1 MFAFSAIDFET
12 TGAVPGFPN
21 EPWQVG
27 VVSVPADDPI
37 VRHPSPVTRHSPPVT
52 RHSSLVTRHSSFE
65 SLLRVSPDRPF
76 NKWAPGRH
84 ARIRAELAEAP
95 ALPDLWPELAPRLVG
110 PVVAHNAGTERS
122 LLQASAP
129 LHVPGPW
136 IDTLALA
143 RRAWPAAPSH
153 ALEDLVPALGLLP
166 RLQALLPGREPHDA
180 LYDAA
185 ACALLLLHVLAQ
197 PGWGSLSPAELAA
210 IR

>member
-1 MFAFSAIDFET
+1 VFAFSAIDFET
-12 TGAVPGFPN
+12 TGAVPGLPN

-27 VVSVPADDPI
+27 VVSVPADAAI
-37 VRHPSPVTRHSPPVT
+37 RHSAFSIQ
-52 RHSSLVTRHSSFE
+52 HSAFE

-76 NKWAPGRH
+76 NRWA
-84 ARIRAELAEAP
+84 AAP
-95 ALPDLWPELAPRLVG
+95 ALADLWPALAPRLAG
-110 PVVAHNAGTERS
+110 PVVAHNVGTERS

-153 ALEDLVPALGLLP
+153 ALEDLVPALGLRP
-166 RLQALLPGREPHDA
+166 RLEALLPGREPHDA
-180 LYDAA
+180 LYDAL

-197 PGWGSLSPAELAA
+197 PGWRGLSPAELAG

>member
-12 TGAVPGFPN
+12 TGAVPGLPN

-27 VVSVPADDPI
+27 VVSFPADAETI
-37 VRHPSPVTRHSPPVT
+37 RHSAFGI
-52 RHSSLVTRHSSFE
+52 RHSSFE

-76 NKWAPGRH
+76 NRWAPGRH
-84 ARIRAELAEAP
+84 ARIRAELAAAP
-95 ALPDLWPELAPRLVG
+95 ALGDLWPEFAPLLAG
-110 PVVAHNAGTERS
+110 PVVAHNVGTERS
-122 LLQASAP
+122 LLQAAAP

-153 ALEDLVPALGLLP
+153 ALEDLVPALGLRP
-166 RLQALLPGREPHDA
+166 RLESFLPGREPHDA
-180 LYDAA
+180 LYDAL
-185 ACALLLLHVLAQ
+185 ACALLLLHILEQ
-197 PGWGSLSPAELAA
+197 PGWGSLSPEDLAG

>member
-12 TGAVPGFPN
+12 TGVVPGLPN

-27 VVSVPADDPI
+27 VVSVPAGA
-37 VRHPSPVTRHSPPVT
+37 VRGPSFGV
-52 RHSSLVTRHSSFE
+52 RHSSFD
-65 SLLRVSPDRPF
+65 SLLRVAPDRPF

-84 ARIRAELAEAP
+84 ARLRAELAAAP
-95 ALPDLWPELAPRLVG
+95 ALPDLWPRLAPMLAG
-110 PVVAHNAGTERS
+110 PVVAHNVGTERTM
-122 LLQASAP
+122 LQAAAP

-153 ALEDLVPALGLLP
+153 ALEDLVPALGLRP
-166 RLQALLPGREPHDA
+166 RLEALLPGREPHDA
-180 LYDAA
+180 LYDAF
-185 ACALLLLHVLAQ
+185 ACALLLLHLLGQ
-197 PGWGSLSPAELAA
+197 PGWGSLSPAELAG

>member
-27 VVSVPADDPI
+27 VVSVPADAASAP
-37 VRHPSPVTRHSPPVT
+37 R
-52 RHSSLVTRHSSFE
+52 SSFE
-65 SLLRVSPDRPF
+65 SLIRVAPDRPF
-76 NKWAPGRH
+76 NRWAPGRH
-84 ARIRAELAEAP
+84 AKLRAELAEAP
-95 ALPDLWPELAPRLVG
+95 ALADLWPELAPRLAG
-110 PVVAHNAGTERS
+110 PVVAHNVGTERT
-122 LLQASAP
+122 LLQAAAP

-143 RRAWPAAPSH
+143 RRAWPDAPSH
-153 ALEDLVPALGLLP
+153 ALEDIVPALGLLP

-185 ACALLLLHVLAQ
+185 ACALLLLHLLGQ
-197 PGWGSLSPAELAA
+197 PGWGALSPAELAA
-210 IR
+210 VR

>member
-27 VVSVPADDPI
+27 VVSVPADAAPI
-37 VRHPSPVTRHSPPVT
+37 RP
-52 RHSSLVTRHSSFE
+52 SSFE
-65 SLLRVSPDRPF
+65 SLLRIAPGRPF

-84 ARIRAELAEAP
+84 AKLRAELAEAP
-95 ALPDLWPELAPRLVG
+95 ALADLWPELAPLLAG

-153 ALEDLVPALGLLP
+153 ALEDLVPALGLQP

-185 ACALLLLHVLAQ
+185 ACALLLHLLDQ
-197 PGWGSLSPAELAA
+197 SGWGSLSPDELAA

>member
-27 VVSVPADDPI
+27 AVA
-37 VRHPSPVTRHSPPVT
+37 VRPDGRTGPDSF
-52 RHSSLVTRHSSFE
+52 FE
-65 SLLRVSPDRPF
+65 SLLRIDPQRPF
-76 NKWAPGRH
+76 NRHAPGRH
-84 ARIRAELAEAP
+84 ARLRRELAASPSLVETW
-95 ALPDLWPELAPRLVG
+95 PDLAPLLAG

-122 LLQASAP
+122 VLQSAAP

-143 RRAWPAAPSH
+143 RRAWPHLPSH
-153 ALEDLVPALGLLP
+153 ALEDLAPALGLEPDL
-166 RLQALLPGREPHDA
+166 RALFPDRAPHDA

-185 ACALLLLHVLAQ
+185 ACALVLLRLLRE
-197 PGWGSLSPAELAA
+197 PGWESLSPVELAQLS
-210 IR
+210 

>member
-27 VVSVPADDPI
+27 VVSVHADGAD
-37 VRHPSPVTRHSPPVT
+37 R
-52 RHSSLVTRHSSFE
+52 LGSSFE

-84 ARIRAELAEAP
+84 ARIRAELAAAP
-95 ALPDLWPELAPRLVG
+95 ALPDLWPELAPRLAG

-180 LYDAA
+180 LYDAV
-185 ACALLLLHVLAQ
+185 ACALLLLHLLDQ

-210 IR
+210 VR

>member
-1 MFAFSAIDFET
+1 MNRAMFAFSAIDFET

-27 VVSVPADDPI
+27 VVSVAENI
-37 VRHPSPVTRHSPPVT
+37 AHCASGIQHC
-52 RHSSLVTRHSSFE
+52 SFE
-65 SLLRVSPDRPF
+65 SLLRVAPDRPF

-84 ARIRAELAEAP
+84 AKIRAELAEAP
-95 ALPDLWPELAPRLVG
+95 ALADLWPELAPRLAG
-110 PVVAHNAGTERS
+110 PVVAHNAGTERT
-122 LLQASAP
+122 LLRTAAP

-143 RRAWPAAPSH
+143 RKAWPAAPSH

-210 IR
+210 VR

>member
-1 MFAFSAIDFET
+1 MFAFAAIDFET

-27 VVSVPADDPI
+27 AVSVPADGPI
-37 VRHPSPVTRHSPPVT
+37 VRDSC
-52 RHSSLVTRHSSFE
+52 FE

-76 NKWAPGRH
+76 NRWAPGRH
-84 ARIRAELAEAP
+84 AKLRAELAEAP
-95 ALPDLWPELAPRLVG
+95 LLPDLWPGLAPLLAG
-110 PVVAHNAGTERS
+110 PVAAHNAGTERS
-122 LLQASAP
+122 LLQAAAP

-153 ALEDLVPALGLLP
+153 ALEDLVPALGLRP
-166 RLQALLPGREPHDA
+166 RLEALLPGRAPHDA

-185 ACALLLLHVLAQ
+185 ACALLLRHVLAQ
-197 PGWGSLSPAELAA
+197 PGWGSLSPAELAGV
-210 IR
+210 R

>member
-1 MFAFSAIDFET
+1 MFAFTAIDFET
-12 TGAVPGFPN
+12 TGSVPGFPN

-27 VVSVPADDPI
+27 LVCVPPDGTA
-37 VRHPSPVTRHSPPVT
+37 PP
-52 RHSSLVTRHSSFE
+52 SSFE

-76 NKWAPGRH
+76 NRWAPGRH
-84 ARIRAELAEAP
+84 ARIRAELAGAP
-95 ALPDLWPELAPRLVG
+95 ALADLWPELAPRLAG
-110 PVVAHNAGTERS
+110 PVAAHNVGTERS

-166 RLQALLPGREPHDA
+166 RLRALLPGRGPHDA

-185 ACALLLLHVLAQ
+185 ACALLLLHLLEQ
-197 PGWGSLSPAELAA
+197 PGWGSLRPAELSA

>member
-27 VVSVPADDPI
+27 VVSVPADAPI
-37 VRHPSPVTRHSPPVT
+37 H
-52 RHSSLVTRHSSFE
+52 HSSFIIHHSTFE
-65 SLLRVSPDRPF
+65 SLLRVDAARPF

-84 ARIRAELAEAP
+84 AKLRAELAAAP
-95 ALPDLWPELAPRLVG
+95 ALADLWPELAPRLAG
-110 PVVAHNAGTERS
+110 PVVAHNVGTERT
-122 LLQASAP
+122 LLQAAAP

-143 RRAWPAAPSH
+143 RRAWPDAPSH

-166 RLQALLPGREPHDA
+166 RLQALVPGREPHDA

-185 ACALLLLHVLAQ
+185 ACALLLLHLLGQ
-197 PGWGSLSPAELAA
+197 PGWGALSPAELAA
-210 IR
+210 VR

>member
-1 MFAFSAIDFET
+1 MFAFSAIDFES
-12 TGAVPGFPN
+12 TGSVPGLPN

-27 VVSVPADDPI
+27 VVSVPADAAVP
-37 VRHPSPVTRHSPPVT
+37 
-52 RHSSLVTRHSSFE
+52 HSSFE

-84 ARIRAELAEAP
+84 ARIRAELAAAP
-95 ALPDLWPELAPRLVG
+95 TLPDLWPELAPRLSG

-122 LLQASAP
+122 LLQAAAP

-136 IDTLALA
+136 IDTLALS

-185 ACALLLLHVLAQ
+185 ACALLLLHLLDQ
-197 PGWGSLSPAELAA
+197 PGWGALSPAELAA
-210 IR
+210 TR

>member
-1 MFAFSAIDFET
+1 MFAFAAIDFET
-12 TGAVPGFPN
+12 TGSVPGFPN

-27 VVSVPADDPI
+27 VLAVPAAAEE
-37 VRHPSPVTRHSPPVT
+37 PPAA
-52 RHSSLVTRHSSFE
+52 FD
-65 SLLRVSPDRPF
+65 SLLRIDPARPF
-76 NKWAPGRH
+76 NRYAPGRH
-84 ARIRAELAEAP
+84 AKLREELAAAP
-95 ALPDLWPELAPRLVG
+95 PLPSLWPRLAPLLAG

-180 LYDAA
+180 LYDAV
-185 ACALLLLHVLAQ
+185 ACALLLLHLLDQ

-210 IR
+210 VR